1 MEETLHTADA
11 PKEKVSTP
19 NHLQLMEFKPQYFG
33 GIRPDMNF
41 VFYLGD
47 GPVVGFEG
55 DQGLCKTS
63 LLNCLILL
71 LGGEEAVNAM
81 NVSMDDKGKRAK
93 NKTASLTFKDKR
105 NENVTYEVKVTKT
118 SYSVKKIEL
127 TEGATKPVTYNIESP
142 KSFMRD
148 LFGPIGISPMI
159 LKEKDGKAQIEWM
172 RSLYRFTPE
181 QLELEKRIT
190 DNLKAKFKSRTEV
203 NRDIKRLGVEV
214 YNTGYYNWDEEN
226 KVYVP
231 LPKRQEDLDN
241 VAKNLKGEDVI
252 KANMEAAQE
261 KIRKRDIGL
270 QTMERYQN
278 DEKNIKQEIGE
289 IEEQIRQLQLKLEG
303 KNNDLTALQKRIEDG
318 KEYNKQFDNAQ
329 VEFDE
334 AQQQML
340 NLGDLKIMKSKLDD
354 ADAKNKEYN
363 TKVETKITVTKAIDE
378 LRLARKQF
386 IETFTPQIE
395 GLKVIIDEGIDKNNA
410 EDTEDDT
417 PNPDKDLEEGLY
429 YNGRT
434 MQELSESELWKFF
447 MLICKELGVRFLFIE
462 NAQSLGTDAANTIN
476 WFVKEGFG
484 NVFYTAMMRGQKELQ
499 FTINGE
505 FN

>member
-1 MEETLHTADA
+1 MEETTHVPEA

-47 GPVVGFEG
+47 GPVVGFQG
-55 DQGLCKTS
+55 DQGLGKTS

-81 NVSMDDKGKRAK
+81 NVSTDEKGKRQK

-105 NENVTYEVKVTKT
+105 NENVTYEVRVTKT
-118 SYSVKKIEL
+118 AYSVKKIEL
-127 TEGATKPVTYNIESP
+127 TEGASKPVTYNIESP
-142 KSFMRD
+142 KAFMRD

-159 LKEKDGKAQIEWM
+159 LKDKDGKAQIEWM
-172 RSLYRFTPE
+172 RSLYRFTKD

-190 DNLKAKFKSRTEV
+190 DNIKAKFKDRTAV
-203 NRDIKRLGVEV
+203 NNDIKRLKNEV
-214 YNTGYYNWDEEN
+214 YNTGYYSWDDEN

-231 LPKRQEDLDN
+231 LPKRLEDLKN
-241 VAKNLKGEDVI
+241 VADNLKDEDTI
-252 KANMEAAQE
+252 KKAMEDAQD

-270 QTMERYQN
+270 QTMDQLKES
-278 DEKNIKQEIGE
+278 EKSC
-289 IEEQIRQLQLKLEG
+289 IEEIADLERKLQAKRTELVNL
-303 KNNDLTALQKRIEDG
+303 NKRILDG
-318 KEYNKQFDNAQ
+318 EEYNKQFENAQ
-329 VEFDE
+329 AEFDA
-334 AQQQML
+334 AQKSMM
-340 NLGDLKIMKSKLDD
+340 NLGDLKIMKSKLEE
-354 ADAKNKEYN
+354 ADTKNTEYN
-363 TKVETKITVTKAIDE
+363 SKVEAKITVTKAIDE
-378 LRLARKQF
+378 LRLAKKQF
-386 IETFTPQIE
+386 IEMFTPKIE
-395 GLKVIIDEGIDKNNA
+395 GLKVIIDEGIDKNNV
-410 EDTEDDT
+410 EEGEDD
-417 PNPDKDLEEGLY
+417 NPDKDLDEGLY

-462 NAQSLGTDAANTIN
+462 NAQSLGTDAADTIN
-476 WFVKEGFG
+476 WFVQEGYG

-499 FTINGE
+499 FSINGE